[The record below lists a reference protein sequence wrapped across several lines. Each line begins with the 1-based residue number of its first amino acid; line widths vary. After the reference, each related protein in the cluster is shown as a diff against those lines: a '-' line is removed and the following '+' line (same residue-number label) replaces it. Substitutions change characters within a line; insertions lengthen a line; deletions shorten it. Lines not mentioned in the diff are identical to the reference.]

1 MLQPLIILGTGGNAY
16 DFLDVVEA
24 INARQEA
31 WTVAGFLDDA
41 AAAGS
46 SFAGLPVLGRLRDA
60 GQFAD
65 HYFINAIGSDK
76 SYRRR
81 PDILASTGIDI
92 ERFATL
98 VHPGASV
105 SSRAR
110 LGHGVCVNHGVT
122 IAGAVVVGNHVTLCP
137 GCILGHDAAIEH
149 YAVIAPGAVI
159 SGFVRVGR
167 SCYIGAGS
175 VIRQRLRIGA
185 GALVG
190 MGAVVVRDV
199 EDGVT
204 VIGNPA
210 RVHSSLSSAVDRLL
224 VRARD

>member
-1 MLQPLIILGTGGNAY
+1 MVQPLIILGTGGNAY

-24 INARQEA
+24 INTRQA
-31 WTVAGFLDDA
+31 TWKVAGFLDDA

-46 SFAGLPVLGRLRDA
+46 SFAGFPVLGRLRDA
-60 GQFAD
+60 GKFAD

-81 PDILASTGIDI
+81 ADILASTGIEI
-92 ERFATL
+92 ERFVTL

-105 SSRAR
+105 SSRAQ

-122 IAGAVVVGNHVTLCP
+122 LAGAVVVGNHVTLCP
-137 GCILGHDAAIEH
+137 GCILGHEAVIEDH
-149 YAVIAPGAVI
+149 SVIAPGAVI
-159 SGFVRVGR
+159 SGFVRVGS

-175 VIRQRLRIGA
+175 VIRQRLKIGT
-185 GALVG
+185 GALVA

-199 EDGVT
+199 EKGAT
-204 VIGNPA
+204 VMGNPA
-210 RVHSSLSSAVDRLL
+210 RARLSVSSLV
-224 VRARD
+224 